1 MKKLGILV
9 GALVF
14 VSSVFAAEVVKEG
27 EAEGYKDQITVKVTM
42 DGDKIT
48 KIDVAHK
55 DTPRIARPA
64 VEQITKEIIEKQTT
78 DVENVAG
85 ATYTSEGIKN
95 AVKAA
100 LEK

>member
-1 MKKLGILV
+1 MKKLMLLIGTLV
-9 GALVF
+9 LAT
-14 VSSVFAAEVVKEG
+14 SVFTAEVVKEG
-27 EAEGYKDQITVKVTM
+27 EAEGYKDKITVKVTM

-48 KIDVAHK
+48 KIDVEHK

-64 VEQITKEIIEKQTT
+64 VEQITKEIIEKQTA
-78 DVENVAG
+78 DVEDVAG